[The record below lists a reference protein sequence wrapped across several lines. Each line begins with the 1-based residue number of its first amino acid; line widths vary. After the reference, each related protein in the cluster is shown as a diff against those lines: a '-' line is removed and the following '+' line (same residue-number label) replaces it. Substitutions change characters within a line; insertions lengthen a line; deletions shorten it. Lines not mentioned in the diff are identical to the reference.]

1 MLVRLFNKAAGRFG
15 FVLAKKKEPVNFDI
29 SQDKAFM
36 DIYRRCRPYTMT
48 SAERMYSLYKAID
61 YTISNDIKGDFVECG
76 VWKGGSSMLIA
87 LTLLEKGIS
96 DRNIYLYDTFEGMS
110 APTDADIAYSGESAQ
125 KLLSE
130 HDKMDEASVWCYSPL
145 DAVKANLLST
155 GYPEKHLIF
164 VKGKVEDTLPS
175 TTPAVIALLRLD
187 TDWYESTKMEMEKL
201 YPLLQDKGILIIDD
215 FGFWEGARRAVVEYF
230 EKAGKKPYLHR
241 IDDTGRLVIK
251 N

>member
-1 MLVRLFNKAAGRFG
+1 MLVRLFNKAVGRFG
-15 FVLAKKKEPVNFDI
+15 FVLGKKELVNFDI

-36 DIYRRCRPYTMT
+36 DIYKRCQPYTMT

-96 DRNIYLYDTFEGMS
+96 NRNIYLYDTFEGMS
-110 APTDADIAYSGESAQ
+110 EPTDADIAHSGESAQ
-125 KLLSE
+125 KLLSGY
-130 HDKMDEASVWCYSPL
+130 DKMGEDSVWCYSPL
-145 DAVKANLLST
+145 EAVKANLLST

-164 VKGKVEDTLPS
+164 VQGKVEDTLPS

-187 TDWYESTKMEMEKL
+187 TDWYESTKIEMEKL
-201 YPLLQDKGILIIDD
+201 YPLLQDQGILIIDD

-241 IDDTGRLVIK
+241 IDNTGRLVIK